1 MNITTLESIAAAQRR
16 LIYML
21 LANLL
26 VSILLVITLAN
37 LPPSWSPQARMAIFY
52 TVLLLLGGVATL
64 LTLQLMRAMGE
75 RTWAIAI
82 AAVLLFVP
90 WVSVV
95 VLLVVNHRATKLLRR
110 YHLRVGMLGVSRE
123 ELGRLAAAL
132 RTSRAL
138 QESMEAPADGASKA
152 E

>member
-26 VSILLVITLAN
+26 VSVLLVVTLAN
-37 LPPSWSPQARMAIFY
+37 LPPSWGSQARVAIFY
-52 TVLLLLGGVATL
+52 TVVVLLGGVATL
-64 LTLQLMRAMGE
+64 LTLFLMRAMGE
-75 RTWAIAI
+75 RTWLICL

-95 VLLVVNHRATKLLRR
+95 VLLVVNHRATKVLRKN
-110 YHLRVGMLGVSRE
+110 HLRVGLMGVARQE
-123 ELGRLAAAL
+123 FERLAAAS
-132 RTSRAL
+132 RTIQVL
-138 QESMEAPADGASKA
+138 QESLEAPSDGAVKL